1 MTESTPSSSEQ
12 KVSEPILRLEGFVIR
27 SHSAQDAE
35 SMAKYANNS
44 KIAMWMRNTFPHPYT
59 IEASKS
65 WIASQT
71 PTSTDYVICRAED
84 NVVIGSIGL
93 KPRTDVE
100 YRTVEVG
107 YWLGEPFWGQGIA
120 TKVLAAFSKWTFD
133 TFEHILRIQ
142 AEVFEGN
149 EASGRVLEKAGFMF
163 EGRRRRAVEKA
174 GIVKDVLIYCR
185 FRDDI

>member
-1 MTESTPSSSEQ
+1 MSESTSLCSEH
-12 KVSEPILRLEGFVIR
+12 KFPEPIIRLDGIIIR
-27 SHSAQDAE
+27 SHSEKDAE

-59 IEASKS
+59 IESSQS
-65 WIASQT
+65 WISSQT

-100 YRTVEVG
+100 YRTMEIG
-107 YWLGEPFWGQGIA
+107 YWLGEEFWGQGIV
-120 TKVLAAFSKWTFD
+120 TGVVAAFTKWTFE
-133 TFEHILRIQ
+133 TFDHILRIQ

-149 EASGRVLEKAGFMF
+149 EPSGRVLQKAGYAF

-174 GIVKDVLIYCR
+174 GVVKDVLIYCR

>member
-1 MTESTPSSSEQ
+1 
-12 KVSEPILRLEGFVIR
+12 
-27 SHSAQDAE
+27 
-35 SMAKYANNS
+35 MAKHANNS
-44 KIAMWMRNTFPHPYT
+44 QIAMWMRNTFPHPYT

-84 NVVIGSIGL
+84 NAVIGSIGL

-100 YRTVEVG
+100 YRTTEIG

-120 TKVLAAFSKWTFD
+120 TTAVAAFSKWTFD
-133 TFEHILRIQ
+133 TFEPILRIQ

-149 EASGRVLEKAGFMF
+149 EASGRVLQKAGFTF
-163 EGRRRRAVEKA
+163 EGRRKRAVEKA
-174 GIVKDVLIYCR
+174 GVVKDILIYCR
-185 FRDDI
+185 FRDDV